1 MVARQLC
8 YWCWV
13 FSLSLSLPLIAV
25 FCVAGRTG
33 RNQRTVCHLYSQ
45 GRENVM
51 VTLDWFSLFCF
62 RLVSRPSQKA
72 NYQSRFHRV
81 VHASNSLS
89 LSSSWADHTGMKA
102 RSSVFVTIPYLKDP
116 VPPCQNEQKDTRER
130 EREINAMIRYVEPTW
145 PDVKILFS
153 FLILLC
159 PTLCSADVYMLI
171 I

>member
-130 EREINAMIRYVEPTW
+130 ERNQRDDSICR
-145 PDVKILFS
+145 
-153 FLILLC
+153 
-159 PTLCSADVYMLI
+159 ADVTRCENLVFI
-171 I
+171 LDF